1 MSKPVPPWAEFVAY
15 DLFGHEYNCK
25 YPPNKDL
32 YGLDFEGYATPNQ
45 LTFFYDF
52 CINRY
57 GVAFYYDGNDY
68 EAEFTDDGPVLANRT
83 TGDLQGPFEDAVNL
97 LEKAILNGK
106 TLVSL
111 VDDLENVVLH

>member
-1 MSKPVPPWAEFVAY
+1 MSNPV
-15 DLFGHEYNCK
+15 
-25 YPPNKDL
+25 
-32 YGLDFEGYATPNQ
+32 
-45 LTFFYDF
+45 
-52 CINRY
+52 
-57 GVAFYYDGNDY
+57 
-68 EAEFTDDGPVLANRT
+68 T